1 MQPCSLKNLNSKQ
14 SRERLQKLM
23 TALGFSFQQPQ
34 LLLQALVHS
43 SYAHENPKLRIAHNE
58 RLEFLGDAILDLIIS
73 DYLFRKFPQL
83 PEGELTKA
91 RAVLVCETT
100 LARRAGELQVGEFLY
115 LGRGEELSGGRQR
128 ISILADAF
136 EAIIG
141 AIYLDHGIPGVTDFV
156 MKQLAKEIKLVE
168 RGNYL
173 KDYKTLLQELVQRK
187 ADAKI
192 QYQLAGEEG
201 PDHGKIF
208 HVEVWVND
216 HLAGHGS
223 GRSKKEAEQH
233 AAQEAF
239 AALQPKESAHKSS

>member
-1 MQPCSLKNLNSKQ
+1 MSKTRQMVDKGRQQELALLCKRLGTVFQDLSLLH
-14 SRERLQKLM
+14 
-23 TALGFSFQQPQ
+23 
-34 LLLQALVHS
+34 QALVHT
-43 SYAHENPKLRIAHNE
+43 SYANETKHETMVHNE
-58 RLEFLGDAILDLIIS
+58 RLEFLGDAVLDLIIS

-156 MKQLAKEIKLVE
+156 MKQLAQEIKLVE

-192 QYQLAGEEG
+192 QYQLVGEEG

-216 HLAGHGS
+216 RLAGHGS